1 MVLKKQRGGFMA
13 LVKIKKHHQ
22 ITLPINLRKKFKLTV
37 GDYIEVDDQSGEI
50 VMKPVKVI
58 HPDQEYFYTKEW
70 QKDEADADKDI
81 KEGKLIGPF
90 DNVDDCI
97 KDLES

>member
-1 MVLKKQRGGFMA
+1 MA